1 MLAAAEMPLILHR
14 TEWHL
19 CKVLPYVGDQNV
31 RASLVQPLMEGTGPW
46 LWDCCSLDEWCLV
59 RILRL
64 TVT

>member
-31 RASLVQPLMEGTGPW
+31 KSQPCATIDGGHRPVALG
-46 LWDCCSLDEWCLV
+46 LLF
-59 RILRL
+59 LR
-64 TVT
+64 